1 MFGKI
6 KQQLSMNYKTTFIQ
20 QKNIP
25 EVQTSTTAQITNQ
38 LNNLQ
43 FSISTWPTC
52 PFLPGALMH
61 KFLGNFGKTN
71 SQNCNH

>member
-43 FSISTWPTC
+43 FSIST
-52 PFLPGALMH
+52 
-61 KFLGNFGKTN
+61 
-71 SQNCNH
+71 